1 MCIYNSHI
9 FDRSLPLFPSFLLL
23 EGLLLSLI
31 LFPYFSFIPSTFSW
45 FSYSSFPFLPLYSPL
60 SHTTPLF
67 STSPLYS
74 ISLHLLIPHYPFPF
88 IPQHPLLYP
97 RHPPYPTSPP
107 FISFLS
113 IPLSHIT
120 PPLYSPSP
128 LLLYPTSLPFIP
140 PHIFIAS
147 LSIPLFQI
155 TPSPLFHSLHPFTPC
170 HPALYSTS
178 PSSISFLFPTSLSPS
193 APARASQ
200 LTNKISNKKKTH
212 TVSHEYA
219 AVTIR
224 CLLMIKC
231 QRSFNNHKSSSS
243 AVVTHCVINF

>member
-1 MCIYNSHI
+1 MISPFI
-9 FDRSLPLFPSFLLL
+9 PLFSPFRGPPLKPYSFPLLL
-23 EGLLLSLI
+23 LHPFYILLIQLQLFPLSSTLLS
-31 LFPYFSFIPSTFSW
+31 FITH
-45 FSYSSFPFLPLYSPL
+45 
-60 SHTTPLF
+60 HTLF

-97 RHPPYPTSPP
+97 HHPPYPTSPP